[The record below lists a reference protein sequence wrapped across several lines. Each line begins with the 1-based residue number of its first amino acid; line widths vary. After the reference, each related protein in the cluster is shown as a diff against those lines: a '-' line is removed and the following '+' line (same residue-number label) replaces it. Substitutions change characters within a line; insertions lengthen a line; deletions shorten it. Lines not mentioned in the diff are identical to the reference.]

1 MQFFQVEIQPRL
13 SDFDLYGH
21 LNNTHYG
28 SYTEVALYNI
38 MVNEL
43 GCDPARYGAV
53 TRHLSFDFRKP
64 IRFGTPVAIR
74 IRITEIANARLNVE
88 YEFVDASNPNKV
100 FATGNRTVVHISLE
114 NGRPAPV
121 PESVMEV
128 YRAKCLGEEDRIS
141 TVA

>member
-1 MQFFQVEIQPRL
+1 MQYFQVEIQPRL

-43 GCDPARYGAV
+43 GFDPTKYGAV

-74 IRITEIANARLNVE
+74 IRITEIASARLNVE
-88 YEFVDASNPNKV
+88 YEFVDASNPDKV